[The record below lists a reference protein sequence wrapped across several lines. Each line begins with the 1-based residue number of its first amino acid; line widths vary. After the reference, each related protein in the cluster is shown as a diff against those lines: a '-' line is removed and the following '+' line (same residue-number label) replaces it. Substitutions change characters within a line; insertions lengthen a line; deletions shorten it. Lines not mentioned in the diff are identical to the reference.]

1 MTQANRGCTLWRSR
15 LGHWSLFRVS
25 CFVLRASAAVAI
37 LHSVVACAEA
47 AEVRLRSS
55 AVCAEAVVRLAD
67 VAEIHAS
74 EPELAAALSEV
85 PLCAAP
91 AKGSEREFT
100 QQDIRQLLAFSGV
113 AAAAVQVTG
122 SETVTLLTEGS
133 GAATTRRQRSAFA
146 THRQAAFEVEIA
158 GGRES
163 GVRQVAARPMQPSGA
178 MAEESKPMRLVER
191 GALCTVH
198 ARTAG
203 IRVTTQ
209 GKALQAGALGE
220 TISIEMAETK
230 GRVLGR
236 ITGSQIV
243 EVGVGPQA
251 KDQTSEPPA
260 ALLPVPVASK
270 MR

>member
-1 MTQANRGCTLWRSR
+1 M
-15 LGHWSLFRVS
+15 RVGTVS
-25 CFVLRASAAVAI
+25 I
-37 LHSVVACAEA
+37 LSVVCIVFAAHIDA

-55 AVCAEAVVRLAD
+55 AVCAGSVVRLAD
-67 VAEIHAS
+67 VAEVQAS
-74 EPELAAALSEV
+74 EPELAAALSDV

-91 AKGSEREFT
+91 AKGSQRQFT
-100 QQDIRQLLAFSGV
+100 QHDVRQLLALSGV

-122 SETVTLLTEGS
+122 SETVTLLTES
-133 GAATTRRQRSAFA
+133 GGASTTKWQRSAFA
-146 THRQAAFEVEIA
+146 THRQAAFETELP

-163 GVRQVAARPMQPSGA
+163 SARQAAIKPVHPPGA
-178 MAEESKPMRLVER
+178 TAEEFKPLRLVER

-209 GKALQAGALGE
+209 GKALQAGTLGE

-230 GRVLGR
+230 ERLLGR

-243 EVGVGPQA
+243 EVGVGSQVSE
-251 KDQTSEPPA
+251 QTSEPRA
-260 ALLPVPVASK
+260 ALLPVPVANK
-270 MR
+270 